1 MRSDET
7 GWIGLSILS
16 RWTHGFESRWG
27 CQQTPG
33 QSHSAEWLAGF
44 SPLVANGVP
53 MYSLETAMKG
63 FIRGRGDAW
72 ELRVYLGTEPFTNK
86 QRYASRTVSTGKREA
101 QRVLNEMIS
110 EAERGLSVRTSATVG
125 DLLEQWFEFAA
136 RDFSPKTVK
145 ETRGFIDRNLLPAL
159 GTVPLSKLKAGDL
172 DRFYRKLSVDGGS
185 RSGPLAPG
193 TVRRIHGIL
202 RRALGQGLKWGW
214 IGVNPAVATTPPR
227 VPQPDINPPSS
238 AEVARLLRRAAETSL
253 ELACFLMLSAATGAR
268 RSEIVAPRWSDI
280 DLPNRTVA
288 ISRGVVTGPD
298 GLVEKDTK
306 SHAAR
311 RLALDESAAV
321 VLADHAAHMQAN
333 AAACR
338 ITLAD
343 TALVFSNA
351 VDGSEPGTRTRCHAA
366 SNDCASRRG

>member
-1 MRSDET
+1 
-7 GWIGLSILS
+7 
-16 RWTHGFESRWG
+16 
-27 CQQTPG
+27 
-33 QSHSAEWLAGF
+33 
-44 SPLVANGVP
+44 
-53 MYSLETAMKG
+53 
-63 FIRGRGDAW
+63 
-72 ELRVYLGTEPFTNK
+72 
-86 QRYASRTVSTGKREA
+86 
-101 QRVLNEMIS
+101 MIS

-125 DLLEQWFEFAA
+125 DLLEQWFDFAA

-145 ETRGFIDRNLLPAL
+145 ETRGFIDRNLLSAL

-172 DRFYRKLSVDGGS
+172 DRFYRKLSVDGES

-227 VPQPDINPPSS
+227 VPQPDINPPSC
-238 AEVARLLRRAAETSL
+238 AEVARLLRRAAATSP
-253 ELACFLMLSAATGAR
+253 ELACFLMLWAATGAR
-268 RSEIVAPRWSDI
+268 RSEIVALRWSDV

-311 RLALDESAAV
+311 RIALDESAVV
-321 VLADHAAHMQAN
+321 VLADHAAGDRAQPSRDRCSGASQLFEIAGERFDVVTGNGEQSGVTIMAPLGELAEIERVRIACQARV
-333 AAACR
+333 AAQE
-338 ITLAD
+338 TGQ
-343 TALVFSNA
+343 
-351 VDGSEPGTRTRCHAA
+351 GSEFGIGEHVIGKQRHC
-366 SNDCASRRG
+366 RGLSHQGSFQDRSEPQRPTPDETILNQVNPKP